1 MLASIYLLTRQG
13 SASASVTAPKQLQ
26 ELLKLFDALTPEQ
39 ARAAVRFWRADRDYL
54 NAIAAIDE
62 QTPP

>member
-1 MLASIYLLTRQG
+1 
-13 SASASVTAPKQLQ
+13 VTAPKQLQ